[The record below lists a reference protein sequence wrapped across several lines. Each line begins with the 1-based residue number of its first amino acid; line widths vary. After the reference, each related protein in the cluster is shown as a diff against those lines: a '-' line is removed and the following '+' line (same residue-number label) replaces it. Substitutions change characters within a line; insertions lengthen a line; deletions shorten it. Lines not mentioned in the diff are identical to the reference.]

1 MDFSKIL
8 SQVLDTAKDAATN
21 GLIKGNSK
29 NDQIAKIGGGAV
41 AIGLI
46 SMLFGRNGG
55 SSLAKLGSLAAI
67 GSLAYQAYQKYQAQN
82 SSVSELSQNNF
93 ENVDENVA
101 SKVILQ
107 AMIAAAA
114 SDGAITE
121 EEKAAIVS
129 QVGDEAEVIEWIR
142 QEMDTPATVEEIARQ
157 VGNDQALATQVYL
170 ASRAVCRDLE
180 RKEIVFLANLAD
192 ALGLAE
198 ALVEQLEKTQ
208 VSNFQF

>member
-1 MDFSKIL
+1 MNFSKIL

-29 NDQIAKIGGGAV
+29 NDQIAKIGGGAA

-46 SMLFGRNGG
+46 SVLFGRNGG
-55 SSLAKLGSLAAI
+55 SSLAKLGSLAAL

-82 SSVSELSQNNF
+82 ASASELSQNSF
-93 ENVDENVA
+93 ENVDQNVA

-114 SDGAITE
+114 ADGLITE
-121 EEKAAIVS
+121 DEKAAIIS
-129 QVGDEAEVIEWIR
+129 QVGDDVEVIEWIR
-142 QEMDTPATVEEIARQ
+142 QEMNTPATVEEIARQ

-170 ASRAVCRDLE
+170 AARAVCTNLE
-180 RKEIVFLANLAD
+180 RKEIVFLANLAE

-198 ALVEQLEKTQ
+198 ALVEQLEKDAG
-208 VSNFQF
+208 F

>member
-142 QEMDTPATVEEIARQ
+142 QEMDTPATVEDIAHQ

-180 RKEIVFLANLAD
+180 RKEIVFLANLAE
-192 ALGLAE
+192 ALGLSE
-198 ALVEQLEKTQ
+198 ALVEQLEKDAG
-208 VSNFQF
+208 F

>member
-192 ALGLAE
+192 VLGLAE
-198 ALVEQLEKTQ
+198 ALVEQLEKDAG
-208 VSNFQF
+208 F

>member
-29 NDQIAKIGGGAV
+29 NDQIAKIGGGAA

-55 SSLAKLGSLAAI
+55 SSLAKLGSLAAL

-82 SSVSELSQNNF
+82 ASASELSQNSF
-93 ENVDENVA
+93 ENVDQNVA

-114 SDGAITE
+114 ADGLITE
-121 EEKAAIVS
+121 DEKAAIIS
-129 QVGDEAEVIEWIR
+129 QVGDDVEVIEWIR
-142 QEMDTPATVEEIARQ
+142 QEMDSPASVEEIARQ

-170 ASRAVCRDLE
+170 AARAVCTNLE
-180 RKEIVFLANLAD
+180 RKEIVFLANLAE

-198 ALVEQLEKTQ
+198 ALVEQLEKDAG
-208 VSNFQF
+208 F

>member
-29 NDQIAKIGGGAV
+29 NDQIAKIGGGAA

-67 GSLAYQAYQKYQAQN
+67 GSLTYQAYQKYQAQN

-107 AMIAAAA
+107 AMIVAAA

-198 ALVEQLEKTQ
+198 ALVEQLEKDAG
-208 VSNFQF
+208 F

>member
-67 GSLAYQAYQKYQAQN
+67 GSLTYQAYQKYQAQN

-198 ALVEQLEKTQ
+198 ALVEQLEKDAG
-208 VSNFQF
+208 F

>member
-29 NDQIAKIGGGAV
+29 NDQIAKIGGGAA

-55 SSLAKLGSLAAI
+55 SSLAKLGSLAAL

-82 SSVSELSQNNF
+82 ASASELSQNSF
-93 ENVDENVA
+93 ENVDQNVA

-114 SDGAITE
+114 ADGLITE
-121 EEKAAIVS
+121 DEKAAIIS
-129 QVGDEAEVIEWIR
+129 QVGDDAEVIEWIS
-142 QEMDTPATVEEIARQ
+142 QEMNNPATVEEIARQ

-170 ASRAVCRDLE
+170 AARAVCTNLE
-180 RKEIVFLANLAD
+180 RKEIVFLANLAE

-198 ALVEQLEKTQ
+198 ALVEQLEKDAG
-208 VSNFQF
+208 F

>member
-170 ASRAVCRDLE
+170 ASRVVCRDLE

-198 ALVEQLEKTQ
+198 ALVEQLEKDAG
-208 VSNFQF
+208 F

>member
-114 SDGAITE
+114 PDGAITE

-198 ALVEQLEKTQ
+198 ALVEQLEKDAG
-208 VSNFQF
+208 F

>member
-29 NDQIAKIGGGAV
+29 NNQIAKIGGGAV

-198 ALVEQLEKTQ
+198 ALVEQLEKDAG
-208 VSNFQF
+208 F

>member
-29 NDQIAKIGGGAV
+29 NDQIAKIGGGAA

-82 SSVSELSQNNF
+82 ASASELSQNSF
-93 ENVDENVA
+93 ENVDQNVA

-114 SDGAITE
+114 ADGIITE
-121 EEKAAIVS
+121 DEKAAIVS
-129 QVGDEAEVIEWIR
+129 QVGDDVEVIEWIR
-142 QEMDTPATVEEIARQ
+142 QEMDSPASVEEIARQ
-157 VGNDQALATQVYL
+157 VGHDQALATQVYL
-170 ASRAVCRDLE
+170 AARAVCTNLE
-180 RKEIVFLANLAD
+180 RKEIVFLANLAE

-198 ALVEQLEKTQ
+198 ALVEQLEKDAG
-208 VSNFQF
+208 F

>member
-29 NDQIAKIGGGAV
+29 NDQIAKIGGGAA

-198 ALVEQLEKTQ
+198 ALVEQLEKDAG
-208 VSNFQF
+208 F

>member
-29 NDQIAKIGGGAV
+29 NDQIAKIGGGAA

-55 SSLAKLGSLAAI
+55 SSLAKLGSLAAL

-82 SSVSELSQNNF
+82 ASASELSQNSF
-93 ENVDENVA
+93 ENVDQNVA

-114 SDGAITE
+114 ADGLITE
-121 EEKAAIVS
+121 DEKAAIVS
-129 QVGDEAEVIEWIR
+129 QVGDDVEVIEWIR
-142 QEMDTPATVEEIARQ
+142 QEMNTPATVEEIARQ
-157 VGNDQALATQVYL
+157 VGNDRALATQVYL
-170 ASRAVCRDLE
+170 AARAVCTNLE
-180 RKEIVFLANLAD
+180 RKEIVFLANLAE

-198 ALVEQLEKTQ
+198 ALVEQLEKDAG
-208 VSNFQF
+208 F

>member
-8 SQVLDTAKDAATN
+8 SQVLDTAKAAATN

-198 ALVEQLEKTQ
+198 ALVEQLEKDAG
-208 VSNFQF
+208 F

>member
-29 NDQIAKIGGGAV
+29 NDQIAKIGGGAA

-55 SSLAKLGSLAAI
+55 SSLAKLGSLAAL

-82 SSVSELSQNNF
+82 ASVSELSQNSF
-93 ENVDENVA
+93 ENVDKNVA

-114 SDGAITE
+114 ADGLITE
-121 EEKAAIVS
+121 DEKAAIVS
-129 QVGDEAEVIEWIR
+129 QVGDDVEVIEWIR
-142 QEMDTPATVEEIARQ
+142 QEMNTPATVEEIARQ

-170 ASRAVCRDLE
+170 AARAVCTNLE
-180 RKEIVFLANLAD
+180 RKEIVFLANLAE

-198 ALVEQLEKTQ
+198 ALVEQLEKDAG
-208 VSNFQF
+208 F

>member
-8 SQVLDTAKDAATN
+8 SQVLNTAKDAATN

-198 ALVEQLEKTQ
+198 ALVEQLEKDAG
-208 VSNFQF
+208 F

>member
-29 NDQIAKIGGGAV
+29 NDQIAKIGGGAA

-55 SSLAKLGSLAAI
+55 SSLAKLGSLAAL

-82 SSVSELSQNNF
+82 ASASELSQNSF
-93 ENVDENVA
+93 ENVDQNVA

-114 SDGAITE
+114 ADGLITE
-121 EEKAAIVS
+121 DEKAAIVS
-129 QVGDEAEVIEWIR
+129 QVGDDVEVIEWIR
-142 QEMDTPATVEEIARQ
+142 QEMNTPATVEEIARQ

-170 ASRAVCRDLE
+170 AARAVCTNLE
-180 RKEIVFLANLAD
+180 RKEIVFLANLAE

-198 ALVEQLEKTQ
+198 ALVEQLEKDAG
-208 VSNFQF
+208 F

>member
-46 SMLFGRNGG
+46 STLFGRNGG

-198 ALVEQLEKTQ
+198 VLVEQLEKDAG
-208 VSNFQF
+208 F

>member
-29 NDQIAKIGGGAV
+29 NDQIAKIGGGAA

-55 SSLAKLGSLAAI
+55 SSLAKLGSLAAL

-82 SSVSELSQNNF
+82 VSASELSQNSF
-93 ENVDENVA
+93 ENVDQNVA

-114 SDGAITE
+114 ADGLITE
-121 EEKAAIVS
+121 DEKAAIVS
-129 QVGDEAEVIEWIR
+129 QVGDDVEVIEWIR
-142 QEMDTPATVEEIARQ
+142 QEMNTPATVEEIARQ

-170 ASRAVCRDLE
+170 AARAVCTNLE
-180 RKEIVFLANLAD
+180 RKEIVFLANLAE

-198 ALVEQLEKTQ
+198 ALVEQLEKDAG
-208 VSNFQF
+208 F

>member
-29 NDQIAKIGGGAV
+29 NDQIAKIGGGAA

-142 QEMDTPATVEEIARQ
+142 QEMDTPATVEDIAHQ

-180 RKEIVFLANLAD
+180 RKEIVFLANLAE
-192 ALGLAE
+192 ALGLSE
-198 ALVEQLEKTQ
+198 ALVEQLEKDAG
-208 VSNFQF
+208 F